1 MKIENRQQ
9 ILGALAIAVVGL
21 LLLDRV
27 VITPMIEGWKK
38 RSAEIAELQKKIEN
52 GEKLV
57 ARGPQLEDKW
67 SNMRTNTLGEES
79 AERKLLEAF
88 QRWSDQSRIS
98 VTSIQPTK
106 RVEDDHISQE
116 CRASIAGDIGTLSR
130 FLHAMEKDPM
140 ALRVES
146 LEITS
151 KDENGRNLQ
160 VGLTVCGLILT
171 ETQE

>member
-9 ILGALAIAVVGL
+9 ILAALAITVVGL
-21 LLLDRV
+21 LLLDRLL
-27 VITPMIEGWKK
+27 ITPMIEGWKR
-38 RSAEIAELQKKIEN
+38 RSAEIAELEKRIDN
-52 GEKLV
+52 GEKLI

-67 SNMRTNTLGEES
+67 SNMQTNTLAEES

-130 FLHAMEKDPM
+130 FLFAMEKDPM

-151 KDENGRNLQ
+151 KDESGRNLQ
-160 VGLTVCGLILT
+160 VGLTVSGLILT
-171 ETQE
+171 EAQE